1 MRIENLYFAAAA
13 AALTALSSFQGGR
26 IRDLRDS
33 EEFYR
38 WLESAS
44 TQARLPEGLELID
57 PARTSEPQDQEL
69 FDAIATLAETEI
81 PLDPEQDPMEDI
93 AKDGKPYP
101 KLVRLARLQESGAI
115 WDFARGEAASNLR
128 EQFFSY
134 QKEGLIVSGGTQF
147 DTGEIYSRST
157 DQQVFGV
164 GVTSLFFGFRKVA
177 ANFLW
182 LQVDKFFH
190 QGQMHRM
197 VPIMRSCVTLDPHF
211 IEAYLLGAWHLAY
224 NIPAK
229 LPVTPE
235 PQKEFNERWKARVG
249 PRESWFYIGAD
260 FLKDGIRKNPRDWRV
275 YFDLGYSIY
284 DEKLRDYPN
293 AILYLKEA
301 RRYRHRSWVPRRLAM
316 AYMFNGDYEESL
328 QVWEEYLKT
337 DPGNL
342 NVPRLMETNRGFL
355 SEAIYREARECAE
368 AARAR
373 YIESSKQALE
383 ARNAGQ
389 VDAAAK
395 HEAAAKE
402 AYAVVEEMEARAEV
416 EKAAALGI
424 WQQSWQKEQD
434 PLAQSRIQWFRA
446 DELRRQGPQD
456 QSKYYEAISELDV
469 ARFNYSRLF
478 DEISHEIIAIKQ
490 EAGIDLTVSE
500 TLAVQRDKEAAKYV
514 EEKPKRRRLDCPY
527 ASVAKGLDAPAVGS
541 SQ

>member
-1 MRIENLYFAAAA
+1 MRRENLYFAAAA
-13 AALTALSSFQGGR
+13 AILTALGSLQGSHIGA
-26 IRDLRDS
+26 LRDS
-33 EEFYR
+33 EAFYR

-44 TQARLPEGLELID
+44 TQARLPGGLEMLD
-57 PARTSEPQDQEL
+57 PARSSEPQDQEL

-81 PLDPEQDPMEDI
+81 PLDPEQDPTEDI
-93 AKDGKPYP
+93 AKDGQPYP
-101 KLVRLARLQESGAI
+101 KLVRLTRLQESDAI
-115 WDFARGEAASNLR
+115 WDFARGEAVANLR
-128 EQFFSY
+128 EQFVEF
-134 QKEGLIVSGGTQF
+134 QDKGLLVSGGTQF
-147 DTGEIYSRST
+147 ETSEIYSRGT

-229 LPVTPE
+229 LSATPE

-249 PRESWFYIGAD
+249 PRESWFYVGAD
-260 FLKDGIRKNPRDWRV
+260 FLKDGIRKNPRDWRI
-275 YFDLGYSIY
+275 YFDLGYGIY
-284 DEKLRDYPN
+284 DEKLQDYPN
-293 AILYLKEA
+293 AILYLREA

-316 AYMFNGDYEESL
+316 AYMFNGEYEESL
-328 QVWEEYLKT
+328 QVWEEYLET

-342 NVPRLMETNRGFL
+342 NVPRLMETDRGFL
-355 SEAIYREARECAE
+355 SEAIYREAQECAE

-383 ARNAGQ
+383 ARNVGQ
-389 VDAAAK
+389 VDTAAK

-416 EKAAALGI
+416 EKAAAIGI
-424 WQQSWQKEQD
+424 WQQLWQNEQD
-434 PLAQSRIQWFRA
+434 PLSQSRIQWFRA
-446 DELRRQGPQD
+446 DELRRQGPRD
-456 QSKYYEAISELDV
+456 QSKYYEAIAELDV
-469 ARFNYSRLF
+469 ARYNYSRLF
-478 DEISHEIIAIKQ
+478 DAISDDIIAIKQ

-500 TLAVQRDKEAAKYV
+500 TLAVQRDKEAAKYL
-514 EEKPKRRRLDCPY
+514 EEKPKRPRLDCPY
-527 ASVAKGLDAPAVGS
+527 ASVAKTEGAAAVS
-541 SQ
+541 